1 MLTAAEIQTIRDN
14 VPGAVLPG
22 IDTMTGNPYATSSLL
37 DATKITQNS
46 KAPYSYSPS
55 KNIVFVIQ
63 AGAVLSGINFGDT
76 SVLIDANNVTIKD
89 CTFSGTT
96 GFWAVDQNTSFSGA
110 TVENCTFI
118 GSKLPTESNDWV
130 SSVLPITIKDNTFLN
145 SPTDSIDIHSGT
157 VTGNYFSGEG
167 YEPGAH
173 ADAIYVTGSTGPTT
187 ITDNFIDETPPT
199 PGIANSDMRLTNE
212 FGALTDVTISGN
224 YVLGAGF
231 GIEAGATNTDST
243 VSNVSIAN
251 NYFGFSLFGAYYPA
265 TTGVATITGTT
276 MVDFSNP
283 TASTKAL
290 ATYQAAGLPTANVV
304 SGTSGGAGGSGSAP
318 TTILGNGFGSAHL
331 SAGAG
336 ETNFVGGAG
345 SQLLFGGVGANI
357 LTYLAIG
364 DGGDRVAR
372 FDPAKDVID
381 LSHIDAD
388 ITKAGVQNFTFIGTA
403 AFSGNAE
410 VRYQIDP
417 TNNTTTV
424 QVALAGDPLGDFSIT
439 LAGLT
444 PLTAANFALTP
455 SQSSADLANGAA
467 LTYSKVQT
475 AAGAPP
481 EYAFSNVQGRA
492 YTSYEAFYG
501 AGFANLAADDLNLSS
516 SANELVL
523 YNPSL
528 TVTRGGGSEALQ
540 VGTGSDP
547 LSYHPI
553 ETIDASTSGSEQ
565 FIFSAGFGNETINGF
580 SASGA
585 SPDTIQLSKSAFSY
599 LPAGV
604 TQAQALAA
612 VLDNGGAE
620 GSSGLTISDSHGD
633 SLTLAG
639 VTKSMVAANP
649 DDDPIHV
656 NSRRGGPS
664 NRAGLSCVR
673 RLRFTYALR
682 EGGSDG

>member
-1 MLTAAEIQTIRDN
+1 MITAAEIQTIRDN

-37 DATKITQNS
+37 DFTKITQNS
-46 KAPYSYSPS
+46 SAPYHYIPS
-55 KNIVFVIQ
+55 KNQVVVTQ
-63 AGAVLSGINFGDT
+63 AGAVLSGINFGDAT
-76 SVLIDANNVTIKD
+76 VLVEANNVTIKD
-89 CTFSGTT
+89 CTFTATT
-96 GFWAVDQNTSFSGA
+96 GFWAVAQNSGSGA
-110 TVENCTFI
+110 TVENCTFT
-118 GSKLPTESNDWV
+118 GSKSPTEGNDWI
-130 SSVLPITIKDNTFLN
+130 SSSLGITIKDNTFLN
-145 SPTDSIDIHSGT
+145 SPTDSIDIHSGV

-187 ITDNFIDETPPT
+187 ITDNFIDETPN
-199 PGIANSDMRLTNE
+199 PGSAGFSNSDMRLTNE
-212 FGALTDVTISGN
+212 FGDLTDVTVSGN
-224 YVLGAGF
+224 YLLGAGF
-231 GIEAGATNTDST
+231 AVEAGSTNTT
-243 VSNVSIAN
+243 YTISNVSIAN
-251 NYFGFSLFGAYYPA
+251 NDIGFQAFAPYYPT
-265 TTGVATITGTT
+265 TTGVATVTGTT

-283 TASTKAL
+283 TASTQAL
-290 ATYQAAGLPTANVV
+290 AAYQAAGLPTANVV

-318 TTILGNGFGSAHL
+318 TTILGNGFVSAHL
-331 SAGAG
+331 GAGAG

-345 SQLLFGGVGANI
+345 SQDLFGGLGANI

-364 DGGDRVAR
+364 DGGDRVAN

-388 ITKAGVQNFTFIGTA
+388 ITTAGLQNFTFIGTA
-403 AFSGNAE
+403 PFSGDPQ
-410 VRYQIDP
+410 VRYQLNP

-424 QVALAGDPLGDFSIT
+424 QAALAGDPSADFTIT
-439 LAGLT
+439 LAGLA

-455 SQSSADLANGAA
+455 SQSSADLADGAA
-467 LTYSKVQT
+467 LTYSRVQT
-475 AAGAPP
+475 AAGAPA
-481 EYAFSNVQGRA
+481 EYAYSNVQGRA
-492 YTSYEAFYG
+492 YTSFEEFYG
-501 AGFANLAADDLNLSS
+501 SGFATADDLNLSS

-523 YNPSL
+523 YQPSL

-540 VGTGSDP
+540 AGTGSDP
-547 LSYHPI
+547 LSYHAV

-599 LPAGV
+599 LTAGM

-612 VLDNGGAE
+612 VLDNGGAQ

-639 VTKSMVAANP
+639 VTTSTVAANP
-649 DDDPIHV
+649 GMIQ
-656 NSRRGGPS
+656 
-664 NRAGLSCVR
+664 
-673 RLRFTYALR
+673 FT
-682 EGGSDG
+682 